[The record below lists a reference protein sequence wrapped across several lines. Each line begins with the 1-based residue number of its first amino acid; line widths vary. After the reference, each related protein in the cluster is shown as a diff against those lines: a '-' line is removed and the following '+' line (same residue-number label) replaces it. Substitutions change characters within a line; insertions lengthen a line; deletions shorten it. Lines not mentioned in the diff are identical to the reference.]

1 MTPTEKQ
8 YAKNVGK
15 LFIAKDRRYNMD
27 KQKFE
32 HTHTLCFVYGMYR
45 TGYNGKNGA
54 YGYKIQTLFPKL
66 EQDWRMDYT
75 IRCKEFNEGG
85 RRGYCSGR
93 GHWHRMD
100 YLPATP
106 ENTELIGKVIDVP
119 ENE

>member
-15 LFIAKDRRYNMD
+15 LFIAKDRQYNNE
-27 KQKFE
+27 KQKYE
-32 HTHTLCFVYGMYR
+32 YTHTLCFVYGMYR

-54 YGYKIQTLFPKL
+54 YAYNVESLFPKL
-66 EQDWRMDYT
+66 DSWRKDYS
-75 IRCKEFNEGG
+75 IKCKEFNGTT
-85 RRGYCSGR
+85 RRGY
-93 GHWHRMD
+93 WHRID

-106 ENTELIGKVIDVP
+106 ENKELIGKVIDVP